1 MAPHQR
7 CWSVRKLETL
17 AISKCESDPITKRIQ
32 KIVFSLIVLI
42 THSKALNL
50 IHQVVLR
57 YPLTVCDINGERQR
71 ISNSVQACQDRRFA
85 AKMLRYETCEDAS
98 LSHLL
103 APPRRP
109 WKLPRSRD

>member
-50 IHQVVLR
+50 IHQMILRSPLVRHNLMERMVGVLYFSAEYITGYGNR
-57 YPLTVCDINGERQR
+57 
-71 ISNSVQACQDRRFA
+71 
-85 AKMLRYETCEDAS
+85 S
-98 LSHLL
+98 LV
-103 APPRRP
+103 
-109 WKLPRSRD
+109 LPDGG